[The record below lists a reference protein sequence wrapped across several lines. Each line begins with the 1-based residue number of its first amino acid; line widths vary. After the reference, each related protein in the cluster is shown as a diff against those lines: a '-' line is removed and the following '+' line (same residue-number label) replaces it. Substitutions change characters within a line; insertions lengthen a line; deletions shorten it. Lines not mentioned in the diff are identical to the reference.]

1 LGLLAA
7 NHAIQIAPA
16 PSFGQIGQEDYMNKP
31 AANFDVRVFAPSAP
45 ARHCPPNFWSAY
57 D

>member
-16 PSFGQIGQEDYMNKP
+16 PSFGQIGQEDYMNNMRSIFAGFGDRQQRKP
-31 AANFDVRVFAPSAP
+31 GLFIEP
-45 ARHCPPNFWSAY
+45 AT
-57 D
+57 